1 MNSSAPTGL
10 FRLAWPIFAEQ
21 LLHILTNVV
30 ATLMVSRISDAAVG
44 GVGSAGQVI
53 WMLMMAFGV
62 LAVGASTVVTHHL
75 GLQDAPGAL
84 RLAKVA
90 VPSNLWI
97 GAVFSLLLLPAA
109 PWLLQGLQL
118 PPGPYAHAVPYLQW
132 MGGTLFLESMNF
144 GLSAVLRAHGHTREV
159 MLVMLG
165 QNVVN
170 AAGIALVV
178 FQWDHLGT
186 TGVALA
192 TVASRA
198 LACVALWWL
207 ARRVIGLRL
216 RPRDLLGARWADLK
230 RLLGFGVPAMLS
242 NMSWFGAFM
251 FITALSARMGEQTL
265 AAQNYVMQVAGLVIL
280 FAISIGLGHEILLGR
295 LVGAGRLD
303 EARRQCLLHMKI
315 GLGLALAVSALVALA
330 GPALMAVF
338 TDDPGIRRVGA
349 TLLAM
354 GLLLETGRSFNLIL
368 GCALRACGDT
378 RFALRVGLVSHWGV
392 MALGGWWLGTRLGLG
407 LPGVWLAFIADEWL
421 RGLLMLHRW
430 RRGRWEHHARR
441 AAAAAAAQP
450 A

>member
-1 MNSSAPTGL
+1 VSHAPTGL

-21 LLHILTNVV
+21 LLHILTNVI
-30 ATLMVSRISDAAVG
+30 ATLMVSRIGDAAVG

-90 VPSNLWI
+90 VASNLWI

-109 PWLLQGLQL
+109 PWLLHGLQL
-118 PPGPYAHAVPYLQW
+118 PPGPYAHALPYLQW

-178 FQWDHLGT
+178 FQWDHLST

-207 ARRVIGLRL
+207 ARRIIGLRL
-216 RPRDLLGARWADLK
+216 QARDLLGARWADLK
-230 RLLGFGVPAMLS
+230 RLLGLGVPAMLS

-315 GLGLALAVSALVALA
+315 GLGLALAVSALVALLA
-330 GPALMAVF
+330 PALMAVF

-421 RGLLMLHRW
+421 RGLLMLRRW
-430 RRGRWEHHARR
+430 RQGRWEHHARR